1 MDEVCDTDDMCLG
14 FDLRD
19 EASQCE
25 QYELFIEKLPN
36 ELERGRKYHEE
47 VYENQEYVRYDI
59 SLIVRKDEPPLVL
72 EQIKDY
78 LVPDECVIAQ
88 STTRFQPSR
97 KFRRIISEHLKN
109 NC

>member
-1 MDEVCDTDDMCLG
+1 MDEVYDTDDMCLG

-19 EASQCE
+19 EASQRE

-97 KFRRIISEHLKN
+97 KFRRIISDHLKN

>member
-19 EASQCE
+19 ETSQRE

-36 ELERGRKYHEE
+36 ELKNGRKYHEE

-59 SLIVRKDEPPLVL
+59 SLVVRKDEPPMVL
-72 EQIKDY
+72 EQITDY
-78 LVPDECVIAQ
+78 LVPDECVISQ

-97 KFRRIISEHLKN
+97 KFRRIIFDHLNKGE
-109 NC
+109 